1 VCSNFCL
8 PDKRNVTRQ
17 VSLGIYNL
25 RRDPLATNSTNPSE
39 RPALC
44 KNGKN
49 CLDFGISYK
58 GMWQVTVKYRY
69 IK

>member
-1 VCSNFCL
+1 M
-8 PDKRNVTRQ
+8 RQ

-58 GMWQVTVKYRY
+58 RMCQATVKYS
-69 IK
+69 